1 MMGMRWEL
9 NLEQRQCLIQSLG
22 LESEFFESFLV
33 RTERRLS
40 DSKFSRGL
48 RLIEGDGEGYR
59 SVLDWLLA
67 MLAPDW
73 KVFIQDYYSY
83 GEPKIGHAV
92 DFETIDL
99 IDRLMEA
106 AVRDLYKSY
115 QTLCRAGWLGTDDEP
130 EPSVFMKR
138 TTLAAVRAHIT
149 PLFPAA
155 PEHPGATRNA
165 EAA

>member
-1 MMGMRWEL
+1 MRWEL

-67 MLAPDW
+67 TLAPHWDL
-73 KVFIQDYYSY
+73 FILNYYEH
-83 GEPKIGHAV
+83 GTPKLGHAV
-92 DFETIDL
+92 DFDTIDL
-99 IDRLMEA
+99 IDRLMDA

-155 PEHPGATRNA
+155 PEHPGARRDV
-165 EAA
+165 AAA